1 MNGLRAYLLRIVF
14 CAFFVSLAGAIP
26 LQKPVKRAVMLCGG
40 CIMILVVLRPLI
52 GADFAL
58 LPDRWL
64 SSEWGLEQSETDA
77 EEVYREIMQEL
88 IETQTVNLLTEKAAE
103 LGVSAEFRV
112 ELIQDEAS
120 GQFVPWAVET
130 VGVFTSEQRQGLSA
144 YITEALNIPGE
155 RQRWRIA

>member
-58 LPDRWL
+58 LPDHWL
-64 SSEWGLEQSETDA
+64 PDEWSAAQSEADA
-77 EEVYREIMQEL
+77 EEAYQEIMQEL
-88 IETQTVNLLTEKAAE
+88 IETQTVNLLKERAAE
-103 LGVSAEFRV
+103 LGVSADFQV
-112 ELIQDEAS
+112 ELIRDEVS

-130 VGVFTSEQRQGLSA
+130 IGVFTSEQRQGLSA
-144 YITEALNIPGE
+144 YMAEALNIPRE